1 MTRRL
6 TLKRETLVSL
16 SDTDLEGV
24 VGAAQG
30 ITPLITQIID
40 PPSNTWMCTDGC

>member
-1 MTRRL
+1 MKNL
-6 TLKRETLVSL
+6 SLKRETLIELDSAEL
-16 SDTDLEGV
+16 SAV

-40 PPSNTWMCTDGC
+40 PPSNTHVCSDEC